1 MRSAQIR
8 LVICSIVVS
17 LLLAEAFVRAFAPI
31 PEEQLLPFPYNGDR
45 VRQISRG
52 DTYLTYDADLGWTL
66 TPNRTR
72 RADGDVYRI
81 NSKGL
86 RADREYPLKP
96 QPNVRRITAF
106 GDSFTHCS
114 DVTQD
119 ACWVPRLEQTWP
131 GTEVLNFGVP
141 GFGPDQAWL
150 RYQRDGQAY
159 NGCAVLIGHF
169 VSDIDRVVNRFRPF
183 LFPDDS
189 VVLSKPRFLI
199 EGEAL
204 TLLPNPVTDPLQLMD
219 PAWAEETLGPHDA
232 WYVPG
237 FFVESALDRSWLAR
251 LARTAAYRRHRQTLE
266 RGPHAYP
273 LYAED
278 QEAFQIT
285 RRILIEHAREVRAD
299 GASPVVLIFPGED
312 DLEML
317 GEGLKPYSLLIDQLR
332 EAGVDTID
340 LTPALA
346 DEAGRTGLDGL
357 FDERHYSRR
366 GNGVVA
372 NELARVLP
380 PLVDGTCQHPVALA
394 QG

>member
-8 LVICSIVVS
+8 LALSSMVVS
-17 LLLAEAFVRAFAPI
+17 LLLAEVLLRTLLPI
-31 PEEQLLPFPYNGDR
+31 PEERLLPFQYNDDR
-45 VRQISRG
+45 VRQIAGG

-66 TPNRTR
+66 TPSRVR

-81 NSKGL
+81 NSQGI
-86 RADREYPLKP
+86 RADHEYTLEP

-114 DVTQD
+114 DVTQAD
-119 ACWVPRLEQTWP
+119 CWVPRLEQAWP
-131 GTEVLNFGVP
+131 GTEILNFGVP

-159 NGCAVLIGHF
+159 DGCAVLIGHT

-189 VVLSKPRFLI
+189 VVLSKPRFQLD
-199 EGEAL
+199 GDAL
-204 TLLPNPVTDPLQLMD
+204 SLLPNPVSDPLQLLD
-219 PAWAEETLGPHDA
+219 PAWAEATLGPHDA

-237 FFVESALDRSWLAR
+237 TFVESPFDRSWLAR
-251 LARTAAYRRHRQTLE
+251 LARTAAYRHHRRAME
-266 RGPHAYP
+266 RGPHSYP

-278 QEAFQIT
+278 QEAFQLT

-299 GASPVVLIFPGED
+299 GASPVVLIFPGEE

-317 GEGLKPYSLLIDQLR
+317 AEGVKPYSLLIDRLR
-332 EAGVDTID
+332 DAGVETVD

-346 DEAGRTGLDGL
+346 SEASRTGLDGL
-357 FDERHYSRR
+357 FDEGHYSRH

-372 NELARVLP
+372 GELARVLP
-380 PLVDGTCQHPVALA
+380 PLVDGTCQRPAALS
-394 QG
+394 GG